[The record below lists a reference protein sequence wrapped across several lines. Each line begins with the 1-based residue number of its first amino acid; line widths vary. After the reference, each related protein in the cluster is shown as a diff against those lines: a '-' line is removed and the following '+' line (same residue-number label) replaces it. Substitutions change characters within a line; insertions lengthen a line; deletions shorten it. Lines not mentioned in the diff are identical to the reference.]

1 MRGEKSIPY
10 YGYCPAGYH
19 KRKSYK
25 SRRGHRVSPR
35 CIKSQSVY
43 QDTSAE
49 YKRKTLRKMKDRLSG
64 FSRKTLG
71 LTKKCPPGMILRAPY
86 KRRFRNTVRREGYLK
101 RVSGRTVRV
110 HPKKNS
116 TLVEATCIKD
126 RGMPGKQ
133 VIGIGPLRKG
143 ELIQFGYSFRLPKET
158 RQKALKKAI
167 KKYGP
172 IGVYRKL
179 DAVSKL
185 SERTVPNASK
195 VFGEDREWVRKEYI
209 VKQL

>member
-1 MRGEKSIPY
+1 MNENVSLPY
-10 YGYCPAGYH
+10 YGECPKGYH
-19 KRKSYK
+19 KRKSY
-25 SRRGHRVSPR
+25 SSVRGHRVSPR
-35 CIKSQSVY
+35 CVRSQTVY
-43 QDTSAE
+43 PESSAE
-49 YKRKTLRKMKDRLSG
+49 FKRKTLRKMRNRLSG

-116 TLVEATCIKD
+116 TLVEATCIKN
-126 RGMPGKQ
+126 RGLPGKQ
-133 VIGIGPLRKG
+133 AIGIGPLRKG
-143 ELIQFGYSFRLPKET
+143 ELIQFGYSFRLPRET
-158 RQKALKKAI
+158 RRKALQKAV

-179 DAVSKL
+179 NAVSKL
-185 SERTVPNASK
+185 SKRTVPDASE
-195 VFGEDREWVRKEYI
+195 VFAGDRNWIRKEYI
-209 VKQL
+209 LSEL